1 MPLIPPK
8 KNQPWSV
15 DLAAAR
21 EVMASEADAITR
33 LAASLDEKTFG
44 AAVDLLASC
53 KSQVVVT
60 GMGKSGH
67 IAAKTAATFASTGT
81 PSFYLHP
88 GEALHGD
95 LGMITHDNAVVAF
108 SQSGATD
115 EILNILP
122 YLKTLHV
129 PIVAITGM
137 AKSILA
143 QQADIVLLTSI
154 EAEAC
159 PLNLAPTNSTTAQL
173 ALGDALAIALMKR
186 RGFTAD
192 DFAMRHPLG
201 ALGRRLLVRVS
212 DLMQVGDDNPII
224 DSREPLHRAINRMT
238 RLRLGAVSII
248 SSDGKLVGIFCDG
261 DLRRLFERLEGKVD
275 AQRPISEF
283 MIPNPRRVTPDT
295 LGVKCVDLM
304 EQFKITVMPVVDTDS
319 RPIGMIHL
327 HDLIRA
333 GISP

>member
-1 MPLIPPK
+1 MPPTTK
-8 KNQPWSV
+8 TTDWSA

-21 EVMASEADAITR
+21 EVMTSEAEAITR
-33 LAASLDEKTFG
+33 LAASLDEKIFG
-44 AAVDLLASC
+44 AAVDLLARC

-95 LGMITHDNAVVAF
+95 LGMITQDNVVVAF

-122 YLKTLHV
+122 YLKTLHI
-129 PIVAITGM
+129 PIVAITGA
-137 AKSILA
+137 AKSALA
-143 QQADIVLLTSI
+143 QQATIVLLTNVES
-154 EAEAC
+154 EAC

-201 ALGRRLLVRVS
+201 ALGRRLLVHVS
-212 DLMQVGDDNPII
+212 DLMQSGDANPTVHMN
-224 DSREPLHRAINRMT
+224 EPLHAAINCMT
-238 RLRLGAVSII
+238 RLRLGSVSVIGD
-248 SSDGKLVGIFCDG
+248 DGRLVGIFCDG
-261 DLRRLFERLEGKVD
+261 DLRRLFQKLDGKVD
-275 AQRPISEF
+275 AKQPIGQF
-283 MIPNPRRVTPDT
+283 MTANPRRVTPDT

-304 EQFKITVMPVVDTDS
+304 EQFKITVMPVVDDDT

-327 HDLIRA
+327 HELIRA
-333 GISP
+333 GITI